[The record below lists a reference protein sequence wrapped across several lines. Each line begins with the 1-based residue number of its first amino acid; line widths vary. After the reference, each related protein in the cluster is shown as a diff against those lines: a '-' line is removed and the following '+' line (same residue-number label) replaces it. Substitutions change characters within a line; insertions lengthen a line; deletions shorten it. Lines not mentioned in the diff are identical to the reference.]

1 MKKKFLPSIHG
12 FKVIRCKLQETH
24 PLKIGMVL
32 KNGREKEWVK
42 QPHDLEAKGL
52 QKLQKNIEN
61 VHSFRTQAEFK
72 LVMGPGIPEAIPK
85 LKIPSQT
92 RFFSMPKIGTKF
104 LSFGN
109 SLTPESF
116 FFLTTRSFPHI

>member
-1 MKKKFLPSIHG
+1 M
-12 FKVIRCKLQETH
+12 QETH

-72 LVMGPGIPEAIPK
+72 LVMGPGIQCGPYVRNHPTTYVCSNLIFNH
-85 LKIPSQT
+85 S
-92 RFFSMPKIGTKF
+92 
-104 LSFGN
+104 
-109 SLTPESF
+109 SL
-116 FFLTTRSFPHI
+116 